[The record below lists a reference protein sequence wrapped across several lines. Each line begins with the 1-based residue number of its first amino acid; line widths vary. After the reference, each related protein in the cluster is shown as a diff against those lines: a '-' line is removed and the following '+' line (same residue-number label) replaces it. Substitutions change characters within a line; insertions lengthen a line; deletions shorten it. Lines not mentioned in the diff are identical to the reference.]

1 MNTIGASGLTPLMAD
16 LPVCSS
22 EAIVTAIRG
31 WHKYV
36 VTFLGFGELGYED
49 SVALEAA
56 IRDELR
62 RHCPDQVIVNTGTLI
77 TEGFNRGIA
86 DVYEYARDSGF
97 TTTGIHPSVALCY
110 PKRHYLSPF
119 VDHVFFVYDET
130 WGGWL
135 ENVGQ
140 RSPTLETL
148 MAVTDEVVVIGGG
161 KHTAEEMQAFLD
173 SNRPV
178 RFYAAEMNHRV
189 AREWFAGQGE
199 PDVDY
204 RGAAW
209 RLWLRQQAKP

>member
-1 MNTIGASGLTPLMAD
+1 MNTFSESGLIPLTPD
-16 LPVCSS
+16 LPVSS
-22 EAIVTAIRG
+22 PDAIVAAIRG
-31 WHKYV
+31 WRKSV
-36 VTFLGFGELGYED
+36 VTFLGFGELGYQD
-49 SVALEAA
+49 RTTLEAA
-56 IRDELR
+56 IRAELR
-62 RHCPDQVIVNTGTLI
+62 RHRPDQVIINTGTLI
-77 TEGFNRGIA
+77 TEGFRRGIA
-86 DVYEYARDSGF
+86 DVYEYARESGF
-97 TTTGIHPSVALCY
+97 TTTGIHPSVALHY

-135 ENVGQ
+135 DQAGQ

-148 MAVTDEVVVIGGG
+148 IAVTDEVVVIGGG

-178 RFYAAEMNHRV
+178 RFYAAEMNHGV
-189 AREWFAGQGE
+189 AREWFAGRGE

-209 RLWLRQQAKP
+209 RLWLRQKENA